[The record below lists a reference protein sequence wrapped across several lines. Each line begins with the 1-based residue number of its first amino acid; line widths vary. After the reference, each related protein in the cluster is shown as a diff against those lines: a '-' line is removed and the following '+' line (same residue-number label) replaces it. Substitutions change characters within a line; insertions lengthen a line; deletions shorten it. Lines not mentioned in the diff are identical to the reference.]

1 MRIVLLSREFPPE
14 TGGGGIGSYVETM
27 ARALAARGHEV
38 HVLSCVEG
46 QAREDRELDGV
57 HLHRRPARRLLPKL
71 RRRLPALASRLEGAV
86 SCYIE
91 SRRLPP
97 ADVVEAPDWR
107 CDGLVFALRR
117 SRPLVVHLHTPLLLV
132 GRHNPDSFR
141 WSRDGRLAARLER
154 LAVRRAD
161 LVTSPSRLLA
171 RDLAAE
177 GWLRG
182 RETRIVRYP
191 VDLETWASLP
201 SPDSSPPRLL
211 VVGRLEARKAPEVVV
226 RAASLLTADVAD
238 LEVVFIGT
246 SALRNGAS
254 YRDWL
259 AGLAGDLGVLC
270 RFVDYVPRDEL
281 PAWYGSARA
290 VVLASRYDNFPFVAL
305 EAMASARPV
314 VCTRATGTAELI
326 EGTDAGAVVE
336 VDDAEGMAE
345 ALRPYVVDSEA
356 AVRAGRSGRRLVER
370 LCSPERIAEERE
382 ACYRE
387 AITHWGRRRRRGG
400 AATNA

>member
-1 MRIVLLSREFPPE
+1 V
-14 TGGGGIGSYVETM
+14 
-27 ARALAARGHEV
+27 ARALAALGHEV

-57 HLHRRPARRLLPKL
+57 HLHRRGVRRVLPKV
-71 RRRLPALASRLEGAV
+71 RRRLPSLASRLEGAV
-86 SCYIE
+86 SCYLE
-91 SRRLPP
+91 SRRLPSV
-97 ADVVEAPDWR
+97 DVVEAPDWR
-107 CDGLVFALRR
+107 GEGLVFALLR
-117 SRPLVVHLHTPLLLV
+117 SRALVVHLHTPLLLV

-141 WSRDGRLAARLER
+141 WSRDGRMAARLER

-161 LVTSPSRLLA
+161 LVTSPSNLLA

-182 RETRIVRYP
+182 RTTRIVRYP

-201 SPDSSPPRLL
+201 TPDSSSPRLL

-226 RAASLLTADVAD
+226 RAASLLSADVRD
-238 LEVVFIGT
+238 LEVVFIGS

-259 AGLAGDLGVLC
+259 AGLAGGLGVRC

-290 VVLASRYDNFPFVAL
+290 VVVASRYDNFPFAAL

-326 EGTDAGAVVE
+326 EGTDAGAVVA
-336 VDDAEGMAE
+336 VDDPGALAA
-345 ALRPYVVDSEA
+345 ALRPYLDDPTMA
-356 AVRAGRSGRRLVER
+356 AEAGRAARHVVER
-370 LCSPERIAEERE
+370 LCSPDGIAEERE
-382 ACYRE
+382 ACYRD
-387 AITHWGRRRRRGG
+387 AIARWSRRGPRG
-400 AATNA
+400 